1 VNQAK
6 AEKKVY
12 ENCAIKFV
20 KVQELNINRI
30 MASLAHP
37 HQVYG
42 FGLPNGLDIPAGDF
56 APQSNHSP
64 NDSHHIKRNG
74 LSFSAS
80 LGQHNMMGH
89 TGMPQSGMPGMGG
102 PGQDG
107 HIKRPMNAFMVGFK
121 N

>member
-1 VNQAK
+1 
-6 AEKKVY
+6 
-12 ENCAIKFV
+12 
-20 KVQELNINRI
+20 

-64 NDSHHIKRNG
+64 NDSHHLKRNG

-80 LGQHNMMGH
+80 LGQHHNQMMGH
-89 TGMPQSGMPGMGG
+89 TGMSQGNVGIPGMPG

-107 HIKRPMNAFMVGFK
+107 HIKRPMNAFMVSFLFPIRRMALVEENSFK
-121 N
+121 KTMNLQTSTSV